1 MTSKE
6 VRARIEE
13 TGIVAAV
20 RVYSAD
26 EALFAAEALV
36 AGGIPVVEITLT
48 VPQATKVIAQLVKKT
63 PHIAVGAG
71 GVTDTA
77 VARQCL
83 DAGAQFLTGD
93 GLHPAVIDFAVKQDV
108 VVFPGAL
115 TPTEVMTAWE
125 AHSDFVK
132 VVPCAQ
138 IGGETYIGSLR
149 RMFPHIPLIA
159 AGGVS
164 QKNASKFI
172 FAGATA
178 LGIGRELLPLE
189 ALRLRQAGRVS
200 NLARRFLSLVK
211 SGRAC

>member
-1 MTSKE
+1 MLPP
-6 VRARIEE
+6 
-13 TGIVAAV
+13 
-20 RVYSAD
+20 SACTRRTKHI
-26 EALFAAEALV
+26 FAAEALA

-63 PHIAVGAG
+63 PHITVGAG

-83 DAGAQFLTGD
+83 DAGAHFLTSD

-108 VVFPGAL
+108 IVFPGAL
-115 TPTEVMTAWE
+115 TPTEVMAAWE
-125 AHSDFVK
+125 AHSDLVK

-138 IGGETYIGSLR
+138 IGGESYIGSLH
-149 RMFPHIPLIA
+149 RMYPHIPLIA

-178 LGIGRELLPLE
+178 LGIGRELLPAE
-189 ALRLRQAGRVS
+189 ALRLRQAARIS
-200 NLARRFLSLVK
+200 NLAHRFLNLVK
-211 SGRAC
+211 SGREH

>member
-26 EALFAAEALV
+26 EAVFAAEAVV
-36 AGGIPVVEITLT
+36 AGGISVVEITLT
-48 VPQATKVIAQLVKKT
+48 VPQATEVISHLVKKT
-63 PHIAVGAG
+63 PHIVVGAG

-83 DAGAQFLTGD
+83 DAGAQFLTSD
-93 GLHPAVIDFAVKQDV
+93 GLRPAVIEFAVKQDV
-108 VVFPGAL
+108 IVFPGAL
-115 TPTEVMTAWE
+115 TPTEVITAWE
-125 AHSDFVK
+125 ARSDFVK
-132 VVPCAQ
+132 VVPCGQ
-138 IGGETYIGSLR
+138 IGGETYIGSLH

-164 QKNASKFI
+164 QQNASKFI

-178 LGIGRELLPLE
+178 LGIGRELLPFD
-189 ALRLRQAGRVS
+189 ALRGRQAGRIR
-200 NLARRFLSLVK
+200 NLAQRFLRYVK
-211 SGRAC
+211 SGREH